1 MSKFGIPNNQADFY
15 YDFLGWD
22 IDAVEANNWKLPDGT
37 DFQNRRRTCLKR
49 HQKRMDA
56 VRIIRTTVAPIIIL
70 LFIVFATVFFMCNV
84 RIGDVMAQ
92 ISTFPPLVVLVTS
105 VCLAFSPALSY
116 GKCSVV
122 MSVRTYHPP
131 DSRKSTLHIII

>member
-1 MSKFGIPNNQADFY
+1 MSNTTNPVIFKINCKLNETCCDWACCGDDEDCVPLDSSRVRVDDSTAYFYAIMSKFGIPNNQADFY

-70 LFIVFATVFFMCNV
+70 LFIVFATVFSCATCELGM
-84 RIGDVMAQ
+84 
-92 ISTFPPLVVLVTS
+92 
-105 VCLAFSPALSY
+105 
-116 GKCSVV
+116 
-122 MSVRTYHPP
+122 
-131 DSRKSTLHIII
+131 